1 MSEYEDL
8 SPDFKDMLMNKMNTD
23 TPFWS
28 LLDMELVDI
37 RKGWA
42 KVKLPFAEKL
52 LHPMGVVHGGAIFS
66 VADSAVAMALVG
78 MTRKGETIAT
88 VEMKINYLKPING
101 GEIVAEAKIVNK
113 GSRIALGEVEVTNG
127 KGDLVAKALATYMI
141 IAK

>member
-8 SPDFKDMLMNKMNTD
+8 SPNFKDALMNKMNTD

-28 LLDMELVDI
+28 LLGMELLDVK
-37 RKGWA
+37 KGWA

-66 VADSAVAMALVG
+66 VADSAVAMALFG
-78 MTRKGETIAT
+78 MAEKGETVAT
-88 VEMKINYLKPING
+88 VEMKINYLKPINES
-101 GEIVAEAKIVNK
+101 EIMAEAKIVNK

-127 KGDLVAKALATYMI
+127 KGELIAKALATYMI
-141 IAK
+141 IAV